1 MILREIILYSGL
13 AGITVFIG
21 GLLANLFNHHV
32 KETPVKYEITH
43 TMMSFGAGIIL
54 SAVALVLIPK
64 GMEEL
69 SLVPMTFS
77 FLGGTVVFVIIDW
90 YLAKKGGQ
98 IATLLAMVMDFIPE
112 SIALGAVFAIE
123 PNMAILLAI
132 FIGLQNLPEAF
143 NSYRD
148 LVQSGFSAGKTLVIF
163 FFLSFSGIAG
173 GLTGHYFLSDYPDL
187 TAHLMTFASGGI
199 LYLLI
204 QDVIPESKLENN
216 YITSLGASFGFLV
229 GLIGEKVI

>member
-1 MILREIILYSGL
+1 MKDLILHSGF

-21 GLLANLFNHHV
+21 GLLATYFKHHV
-32 KETPVKYEITH
+32 KESPVKYEIIH

-54 SAVALVLIPK
+54 SALALVLIPK

-69 SLVPMTFS
+69 EVLPLSLS
-77 FLGGTVVFVIIDW
+77 FLTGALLFMLLDR

-98 IATLLAMVMDFIPE
+98 VATLLAMIMDFIPE

-123 PNMAILLAI
+123 PQMATLLAV

-143 NSYRD
+143 NAFRD
-148 LVQSGFSAGKTLVIF
+148 LVQSGFTVSKTLIIF

-173 GLTGHYFLSDYPDL
+173 ALIGHFLLSDYPDL

-204 QDVIPESKLENN
+204 QDIIPESKLEKR
-216 YITSLGASFGFLV
+216 YLTSLGAIVGFLV
-229 GLIGEKVI
+229 GIIGEKLI